1 LTSLIFSLIISL
13 TLVVAVFALA
23 EVVAFGVVIFFAGVV
38 FFLAGVDLVTL
49 SAVFL
54 ARCSTLAGEAR
65 SRPMHILLAWTCWL
79 SQWFS

>member
-1 LTSLIFSLIISL
+1 LISLIFSLIISL
-13 TLVVAVFALA
+13 TLVVPVLALA
-23 EVVAFGVVIFFAGVV
+23 AVVAFGVVIFFAGVV

-54 ARCSTLAGEAR
+54 ARCPTLAGEAQ
-65 SRPMHILLAWTCWL
+65 SRPMHISLASTYWL